1 MLCFP
6 AKNCNLG
13 KCEKQGAAAEQKH
26 SHNTINQRQCSL
38 DLTSSLFFE
47 ATLTGRFLLKLS
59 ICHDFHGLQPAES
72 SYQCSTVPSQACA
85 IVRDQKKTLFSR
97 AISPIKLIGFIC
109 FMGEIFPGNRCS
121 YTWPVFEARTKRQP
135 SVRAFGL
142 RATTSVMVRGL
153 PPPPWSVAA
162 AGAESKN

>member
-13 KCEKQGAAAEQKH
+13 KCEKQGEAAEQKH
-26 SHNTINQRQCSL
+26 NHNTINRLRVHSTL
-38 DLTSSLFFE
+38 RHHMAALTR
-47 ATLTGRFLLKLS
+47 RFLLKLS

-72 SYQCSTVPSQACA
+72 SHQCSTVRSQACA

-109 FMGEIFPGNRCS
+109 FMAGIFPGNRCS

-135 SVRAFGL
+135 SVRAFGR